1 MPRDFEQIRCQRCRA
16 PNPLGQE
23 LCDQCGTR
31 LMLVVE
37 PSGLRYEEE
46 SLAGSDAGGL
56 LAERVSSLE
65 NNLTRFAEKLERALD
80 LMLKQVQSAHFDHML
95 LDTLIT
101 VLTDSKIVDGA
112 MLARRWREVRE
123 KEKFGIDEAR
133 RPVDARERIVAA
145 YDGGEKDKAAFVRLV
160 DDAFKRLSA
169 GEVAKGVKAL
179 ERAAAHSPR
188 NLPLLYVLGEHFF
201 REGKAELALRYLEA
215 AIAAGGGDLR
225 LRLLFG
231 IGLADSGE
239 GVTGARELLAGVV
252 AEGGPCYAAHYAL
265 GRLAAAEGAW
275 AEAAAEF
282 KKALGARACAESHFA
297 VGLAQ
302 YQLGRLRLAHRHAG
316 KSLELDGDYAQ
327 AFSLLGLIQKRRG
340 DAAGARAALR
350 RASALR
356 RAGNPGGRAGR
367 ASDELLL
374 HDFFGA
380 SRETGKGLLTG
391 GDARLAAFL
400 RADALAY
407 EPPAR

>member
-1 MPRDFEQIRCQRCRA
+1 MPKEFEQIRCQRCRA

-37 PSGLRYEEE
+37 PSSLRYEED
-46 SLAGSDAGGL
+46 STGGGDAGGM

-101 VLTDSKIVDGA
+101 VLTDAKIMDGA

-123 KEKFGIDEAR
+123 KEKFGIDGAR
-133 RPVDARERIVAA
+133 RPADARERIVAA
-145 YDGGEKDKAAFVRLV
+145 YEGAEEHKAAFVQLV
-160 DDAFKRLSA
+160 EDGFKQLAA
-169 GEVAKGVKAL
+169 GNATKGIKLL
-179 ERAAAHSPR
+179 ERAAAHTPH
-188 NLPLLYVLGEHFF
+188 NLPLLSVLGEHFF
-201 REGKAELALRYLEA
+201 REGKAGLALRYLEA
-215 AIAAGGGDLR
+215 ALAAGGGDLR

-239 GVTGARELLAGVV
+239 GLAGARELLAGVV
-252 AEGGPCYAAHYAL
+252 AEGGPNYAAHYAL

-275 AEAAAEF
+275 AEAATEI
-282 KKALGARACAESHFA
+282 KKALGARACAESHFVFA
-297 VGLAQ
+297 LTQ
-302 YQLGRLRLAHRHAG
+302 YQLGRLRLALRHAG
-316 KSLELDGDYAQ
+316 KSLELDDNYAQ
-327 AFSLLGLIQKRRG
+327 AFRLLGLIQRRLG
-340 DAAGARAALR
+340 DAAASRAALR

-356 RAGNPGGRAGR
+356 RADGPDGAGGRAT
-367 ASDELLL
+367 DELLL

-391 GDARLAAFL
+391 GDARLAGLL

>member
-133 RPVDARERIVAA
+133 RPADARERIVAA
-145 YDGGEKDKAAFVRLV
+145 YDGGEKDKATFVRLV

-252 AEGGPCYAAHYAL
+252 AEGGPCYAAHYSL
-265 GRLAAAEGAW
+265 GRLAAGEGAW

-297 VGLAQ
+297 VALAQ

-327 AFSLLGLIQKRRG
+327 AFGLLGLIQKRRG

-356 RAGNPGGRAGR
+356 RAANPGARAGR